1 MDLSF
6 DDLLLSYLKTIAFTI
21 KKDGAAMHH
30 LFLLHNKYL
39 TYWEKRAYRKVVDC
53 ECLISYYIE
62 CHAVRSLLGIR
73 FSFF

>member
-1 MDLSF
+1 MFLFLATECLS
-6 DDLLLSYLKTIAFTI
+6 KKAFTI

-39 TYWEKRAYRKVVDC
+39 TYWEKRAYRKGVDC

-62 CHAVRSLLGIR
+62 FHAARSLLGIR

>member
-1 MDLSF
+1 MDLNF

-39 TYWEKRAYRKVVDC
+39 TYWEKRAYRKGVDC

-62 CHAVRSLLGIR
+62 HHAVSSLLGIR